1 MNRVVGFV
9 VSGFEFAVG
18 AVSGI
23 GLMMETAVGQRSA
36 QALVEKQEQ
45 QCDLESLAG
54 EAVGVMLA
62 IALEQRMALELA
74 KVVTQLIQAV

>member
-54 EAVGVMLA
+54 EAVGVAGA
-62 IALEQRMALELA
+62 IPFQQSVAF
-74 KVVTQLIQAV
+74 